1 MVDLYQRGSIDPD
14 YWPHVAEEPQGM
26 KARFGAKKA
35 ESEFAAACQKAGLRL
50 DGDDADL
57 IVVEA
62 SLFSRM
68 ATDGWLGIAE
78 SFMAAE
84 WQTDRLADVLTR
96 LLEVGFHPKSGSRKV
111 TGPYT
116 GTEVPP
122 ELVRLTSG
130 DGMSAYGTLFA
141 SGVPTRERTAEKS
154 FVPGAGRSGEP
165 ALHFVDVTT
174 ITPAS
179 FVEKADLR
187 DAQIRAATHML
198 DTLSVGSGTHVLDY
212 PSAGA
217 ALPIAAS
224 RRKATVDAITSSVD
238 QAKDTR
244 KLLDLAQ
251 VHGSVH
257 VELSEQPFPH
267 VEGYRRSYDA
277 IVSLE
282 KLELMGPSGRRRY
295 AQTVDAMLAIG
306 GVVGLQTVVA
316 TSAHHARKAADAL
329 AVCNAYIWPSLQI
342 ITAQEVHKLFDEHT
356 NIRITGQQH
365 FGSHYAVG
373 LGLQRET
380 FEGRLREAAAE
391 GFDSVY
397 RRLWVFQ
404 LAMREALF
412 RTGYLDAVQFNGTTR
427 TRRKR
432 R

>member
-1 MVDLYQRGSIDPD
+1 MVDLHQRGSIDPE
-14 YWPHVAEEPQGM
+14 YWPHVAAVPQGL
-26 KARFGAKKA
+26 KARWGAKKA
-35 ESEFAAACQKAGLRL
+35 EAEFAAACQKAGLKL
-50 DGDDADL
+50 SGEDADL
-57 IVVEA
+57 IVLEA
-62 SLFSRM
+62 TLFTRM
-68 ATDGWLGIAE
+68 AADGWLGIAE

-84 WQTDRLADVLTR
+84 WQTDRIADVLTR
-96 LLEVGFHPKSGSRKV
+96 LLEVGFHPKSGSRHV

-122 ELVRLTSG
+122 ELVRLSSG
-130 DGMSAYGTLFA
+130 DGMSLHGTLFA

-187 DAQIRAATHML
+187 DAQIRAATHLL
-198 DTLSVGSGTHVLDY
+198 DTMGVAAGTHMLDY

-224 RRKATVDAITSSVD
+224 RRKATVDAFTSSVE
-238 QAKDTR
+238 QARDTR
-244 KLLDLAQ
+244 KLLELAK

-257 VELSEQPFPH
+257 VELTEQPFPQL
-267 VEGYRRSYDA
+267 EGYRRSYDA
-277 IVSLE
+277 VVSLE
-282 KLELMGPSGRRRY
+282 KLELMGPSGRKRY
-295 AQTVDAMLAIG
+295 AKSIDAMLTPG

-316 TSAHHARKAADAL
+316 TSSHHARRAADAL
-329 AVCNAYIWPSLQI
+329 AVCNAYIWPSQQI
-342 ITAQEVHKLFDEHT
+342 IPAQEVHKLFDEHT
-356 NIRITGQQH
+356 NIRLTGQQH

-373 LGLQRET
+373 LRLQRET
-380 FEGRLREAAAE
+380 FEGKLREAAAE

-412 RTGYLDAVQFNGTTR
+412 RTGHLDAVQFNGTTR